1 MKLTFE
7 ELIKK
12 FPISLYPNEYALL
25 YIVCQMPSGLF
36 EVDLDEICKINKQS
50 ADWRHFFS

>member
-7 ELIKK
+7 ELLKK
-12 FPISLYPNEYALL
+12 FPISYYPNEYALL

-36 EVDLDEICKINKQS
+36 EVDIDEICRINKQS
-50 ADWRHFFS
+50 ADWRAFFN